1 MVTVYTYPLFR
12 YARLVDMSCI
22 MLSFNIYLDVTS
34 SYCMLLQKAAG
45 DVKKGKFE
53 PYAYLP
59 LDYTSLN
66 KR

>member
-1 MVTVYTYPLFR
+1 
-12 YARLVDMSCI
+12 
-22 MLSFNIYLDVTS
+22 
-34 SYCMLLQKAAG
+34 MLLQKAAG